1 MENNLSQ
8 ISYSAEN
15 VEKIVSEFYAT
26 SQVCNEFK
34 PQLDQWLK
42 QAQNSPDAWNFS
54 WQLIDMNKSAETQFY
69 GATSLYNKVSKY
81 FHEVPNDQYDILKNK
96 LLEKLLLYATKN
108 EQQQVRLIQR
118 KLNST
123 LAKLA
128 LYLIEDQWENCIVDM
143 IQTIPNCIN
152 GQEVDQTHLEQVKM
166 QLIAIVLDLLTLLPE
181 ELANCG
187 NLPKPKRSQINA
199 KLKQN
204 FHLIRDYLL
213 NLFNELTSGGT
224 QLMSNTPEQ
233 GQSKGF
239 FLIEIGIK
247 CLNSW
252 TEFGITFSELQP
264 FVEFLFIAIYNEPLF
279 ETSAE
284 CLTSLFSSE
293 ENLKFTNTLFKYTQQ
308 ILALRN
314 LLGSYVQNKDTDGC
328 VVLTKLILSFGENQ
342 LSTLFDGLLYGDDN
356 TKQTLLQFIQLLMS
370 LTSMPGNFPVDEE
383 SSDLTF
389 VFWYS
394 LQDTLLAMDTKVNE
408 LLQIFRPFFMNL
420 LEIFIDKLKLPF
432 NYDEWSDDEKERLRC
447 YRIDIGD
454 TMVYM
459 IGLIGEVMLE
469 FIIKRLMS
477 TIETAAG
484 ESNTTTTTTIAA
496 DWKLQEALIYML
508 QSVVSE
514 LNESCSPYFSC
525 TNDNYLTG
533 FIQILPRI
541 NYSNKH
547 ILSTTLLAVGSLGS
561 WLERNTHLLENAI
574 SLTLL
579 GLKTDAVTQSAS
591 FALKDIINDC
601 DLSAYSDQIILTCQE
616 CLKKGTVAQNYEVRL
631 MSIIGLCLS
640 DLLCIDMAR
649 AQAWLSQIVDP
660 YLVKL
665 AELSQLKTVD
675 KPTQAL
681 TCHILNLIS
690 QLMSSIVQ
698 RQKNL

>member
-1 MENNLSQ
+1 M
-8 ISYSAEN
+8 
-15 VEKIVSEFYAT
+15 
-26 SQVCNEFK
+26 C
-34 PQLDQWLK
+34 
-42 QAQNSPDAWNFS
+42 
-54 WQLIDMNKSAETQFY
+54 
-69 GATSLYNKVSKY
+69 
-81 FHEVPNDQYDILKNK
+81 
-96 LLEKLLLYATKN
+96 
-108 EQQQVRLIQR
+108 
-118 KLNST
+118 
-123 LAKLA
+123 
-128 LYLIEDQWENCIVDM
+128 
-143 IQTIPNCIN
+143 
-152 GQEVDQTHLEQVKM
+152 VK
-166 QLIAIVLDLLTLLPE
+166 
-181 ELANCG
+181 
-187 NLPKPKRSQINA
+187 
-199 KLKQN
+199 
-204 FHLIRDYLL
+204 
-213 NLFNELTSGGT
+213 
-224 QLMSNTPEQ
+224 
-233 GQSKGF
+233 
-239 FLIEIGIK
+239 
-247 CLNSW
+247 
-252 TEFGITFSELQP
+252 
-264 FVEFLFIAIYNEPLF
+264 
-279 ETSAE
+279 
-284 CLTSLFSSE
+284 
-293 ENLKFTNTLFKYTQQ
+293 
-308 ILALRN
+308 
-314 LLGSYVQNKDTDGC
+314 
-328 VVLTKLILSFGENQ
+328 
-342 LSTLFDGLLYGDDN
+342 
-356 TKQTLLQFIQLLMS
+356 
-370 LTSMPGNFPVDEE
+370 
-383 SSDLTF
+383 
-389 VFWYS
+389 
-394 LQDTLLAMDTKVNE
+394 DTLLAMDTKVNE

-477 TIETAAG
+477 TIEAAAAG
-484 ESNTTTTTTIAA
+484 PTGESTTAA

-547 ILSTTLLAVGSLGS
+547 ILSTTLLAVGLCLSLAIFLFQIHFVNLINSNLKGSLGS

-601 DLSAYSDQIILTCQE
+601 DLSAYSDQIILTCQVGLPLKFLIAKLKLSYFFSNQE

-698 RQKNL
+698 RQKTYNDEMQNSTNLTSNSLSNSMLNSNEEKVVVNSILIKLLPIYKQIITRNLPTDLLIIDVWTAAVYFYLLL